1 MLMTFPISV
10 LIVDDQALVRRG
22 VRAFLESQ
30 PNLTVCGE
38 ADSGQAAIQLAGELA
53 PDVVLMDLMM
63 PGMDGVE
70 ATRQIKHVSPRSQII
85 ILTSY
90 HEDEH
95 IFPAIRA
102 GALSY
107 LLKDVRPEELAEAV
121 QKAAAGEAI
130 LNPRVA
136 ARLVLEVQ
144 GRKPEPA
151 NVFTE
156 LSERELGVLRLV
168 ANGLSNAEIAV
179 SLFIGEKTVKSHV
192 SNILAKLHLAD
203 RTQAAVLAWREGLL
217 RPGDQ

>member
-1 MLMTFPISV
+1 MTFPISV
-10 LIVDDQALVRRG
+10 LIVDDHALVRRG

-38 ADSGQAAIQLAGELA
+38 ADSGKAAIQLAGELA

-70 ATRQIKHVSPRSQII
+70 ATRQIKHVSPRSQVI

-121 QKAAAGEAI
+121 QKAAAGEAM

-136 ARLVLEVQ
+136 ARLVQEVQ
-144 GRKPEPA
+144 GHKPEPA
-151 NVFTE
+151 NAFTE

-168 ANGLSNAEIAV
+168 ANGLSNAEIAA
-179 SLFIGEKTVKSHV
+179 SLVIGEKTVKSHV

-217 RPGDQ
+217 KPSDQ